1 MSWALPLPEAAQH
14 LVWRFKTQSPTAA
27 IASEPL
33 ETLFA
38 RGGHVK
44 SPCGCGAVV
53 RVDRYF
59 SSAQPKSARCWAGVT
74 RLKLPGSSQ
83 RLAATK

>member
-1 MSWALPLPEAAQH
+1 MSWALPLPEAAQR
-14 LVWRFKTQSPTAA
+14 LIWRFKTQSPTAA

-38 RGGHVK
+38 RGGHIK

-59 SSAQPKSARCWAGVT
+59 VPRYCYRCSWE
-74 RLKLPGSSQ
+74 LFGS
-83 RLAATK
+83 T